1 MTDSLCIRMP
11 GGFVIENAAIEDIDE
26 IAALEKVCFTEEPWS
41 RSMLAEE
48 IYNTSAFFI
57 VVRKAAGPDENGAKG
72 LIAGYL
78 VAWLIPH
85 FECQVGS
92 IAVLPQ
98 FRRKGIA
105 AGLMNA
111 LCAVC
116 SINDIHDI
124 ELEVRVSNTAAIEL
138 YKSFFFKITG
148 VRKGYYGNGEDA
160 YTMARLDEDP
170 EGRTT
175 A

>member
-1 MTDSLCIRMP
+1 MTDDVYAYLP
-11 GGFVIENAAIEDIDE
+11 GGLVIEDASEGDLDE
-26 IAALEKVCFTEEPWS
+26 IAALEKVCFAEEPWS

-48 IYNTSAFFI
+48 IDNTSAFFI
-57 VVRKAAGPDENGAKG
+57 VVRKAAGPGENGAEG
-72 LIAGYL
+72 QIVGYL

-92 IAVLPQ
+92 IAVLPE

-105 AGLMNA
+105 AGLLNA

-138 YKSFFFKITG
+138 YKSFCFKITG
-148 VRKGYYGNGEDA
+148 VRKGYYQSGEDA
-160 YTMARLDEDP
+160 YNMARLDEDP
-170 EGRTT
+170 EGRTM